1 MKKLFFTLC
10 VLFLGFH
17 TFAQSVLE
25 KSLTPLITEFNNAKN
40 REDFK
45 LVKEKFQSQIS
56 ENSDWHY
63 AYYAALANLKE
74 AETLR
79 RDKKF
84 SEIDVLTDNAL
95 ISLNSLS
102 KLESSNSEIR
112 ALRAYLH
119 VLRLSVNPTERFSTE
134 GKKASELLYLAQNI
148 DQKNP
153 RFDLIRAQLEY
164 FNNGKS
170 VKSLFQGA
178 LSKLKSTSPK
188 SKIDPNWGLNDAEYY
203 VSILK

>member
-10 VLFLGFH
+10 LMLLGSL
-17 TFAQSVLE
+17 TFAQTALE
-25 KSLTPLITEFNNAKN
+25 KSLSPLITQFNNAKS

-45 LVKEKFQSQIS
+45 VVKEKFQSQTS
-56 ENSDWHY
+56 DNSDWHF
-63 AYYAALANLKE
+63 AYYAALSNLKE
-74 AETLR
+74 AEMLTR
-79 RDKKF
+79 EKKF
-84 SEIDVLTDNAL
+84 SDVDAL
-95 ISLNSLS
+95 AAEAAENLASISN
-102 KLESSNSEIR
+102 LEGSNSEIR
-112 ALRAYLH
+112 
-119 VLRLSVNPTERFSTE
+119 VLKAFLYVLKMSVNPSERMATD
-134 GKKASELLYLAQNI
+134 GRKAHELLYLAQNI